1 MIICIHSLSPS
12 ISSESPGFYVL
23 HFCMLHTTLN
33 SDSATLDKK
42 RFQLWHRYVNR
53 QASLSAKQWFGK
65 IFSVDPFCP
74 YFVKRTENSMGFISL
89 IQLRPRRKRLGL
101 APSRDS
107 SLNLTP
113 CCEGNRTD
121 GQRMYGEAGV
131 RWPESCLFTGMME
144 TEPASPPRH
153 KRLSFDGLLPTGS
166 LDMNWVPP
174 WLDQWALATVQ
185 RADLLS

>member
-1 MIICIHSLSPS
+1 MGLSW
-12 ISSESPGFYVL
+12 I
-23 HFCMLHTTLN
+23 
-33 SDSATLDKK
+33 
-42 RFQLWHRYVNR
+42 
-53 QASLSAKQWFGK
+53 
-65 IFSVDPFCP
+65 DPFCP
-74 YFVKRTENSMGFISL
+74 YFVKRTENSTGFISL

-121 GQRMYGEAGV
+121 GQRTYGEAGV

-153 KRLSFDGLLPTGS
+153 KHLSFDGLLPTGS
-166 LDMNWVPP
+166 IINSCLSKSLSPESSP
-174 WLDQWALATVQ
+174 RTQWAPA
-185 RADLLS
+185 ADHLLEEDGLPRTSDTTGFT